1 MTEYIDREAAIKALC
16 ERSEPCFTESGEPTF
31 KGDYIGAIASVPAA
45 DVRSVVK
52 ARWIHMPSDG
62 KFRDTCV
69 CSACKKS
76 PPIESWIVQG
86 FNACPYCF
94 ADMREGN

>member
-45 DVRSVVK
+45 DVVEVK
-52 ARWIHMPSDG
+52 HGHWIEEDG
-62 KFRDTCV
+62 YQI
-69 CSACKKS
+69 CSECDEEHHSIKRHLLGG
-76 PPIESWIVQG
+76 G
-86 FNACPYCF
+86 F
-94 ADMREGN
+94 